1 MEIPGI
7 APFSG
12 QPTLTNPLSQE
23 EQSVGRES
31 TALQG
36 SETQNTVTAREQD
49 STTVTNTDVVNQ
61 TNETEQAG
69 FNPDNPGGT
78 IDITA

>member
-12 QPTLTNPLSQE
+12 QPTLTNPLSQNE
-23 EQSVGRES
+23 LLTGRES
-31 TALQG
+31 AALQG
-36 SETQNTVTAREQD
+36 SETQNTVTVSEQD
-49 STTVTNTDVVNQ
+49 ETTVNSTEVVTQ
-61 TNETEQAG
+61 ANETDGAI

-78 IDITA
+78 IDLTA